1 MTAVLVL
8 SLCAVA
14 RKPGKYAF
22 VVNRQTIRP
31 KKNLGGRNGRLKG
44 ADEVQRISSMI
55 DGYEADIRAGAY
67 APDEGWHQFKDHSGL
82 LGDLLRAKGL
92 I

>member
-14 RKPGKYAF
+14 RNPSKYAF
-22 VVNRQTIRP
+22 MVNGQTIRP
-31 KKNLGGRNGRLKG
+31 KKNLGGRNGCLTG
-44 ADEVQRISSMI
+44 AAEVQRLSSMI
-55 DGYEADIRAGAY
+55 DRYDAEIRAGAY

>member
-1 MTAVLVL
+1 M
-8 SLCAVA
+8 
-14 RKPGKYAF
+14 
-22 VVNRQTIRP
+22 VNGQTIRP
-31 KKNLGGRNGRLKG
+31 KKNLGGRNGRLTG
-44 ADEVQRISSMI
+44 AAEVQRLSSMI
-55 DGYEADIRAGAY
+55 DRYDAEIRAGAY